1 MDLLCSGRRTA
12 LPKDMPAIGCREAV
26 ISRPAGIRITSET
39 GYQIA
44 CTASHHQSTG
54 RVNRR
59 KFAADQ
65 FEDLYFLFLLKH
77 NGAYKRPHRSIA
89 MNARLETTAPAL
101 NAEQALG
108 QIAVELPGATAV
120 FRRLKL
126 DFCCGGQ
133 VSLRQAAAEKGLD
146 LNAVLAE
153 LAQLQRPT
161 EVASVSE
168 PGELIDHIL
177 SRYHEVHRAQLPE
190 LIRMAHRV
198 EAVHCGHP
206 QVPAG
211 LGDFLEHMEQ
221 ELLSHMMK
229 EEQVLFP
236 MLKAGGN
243 AFVVQPISMM
253 RHEHVDHGESLDK
266 LNALTNDA
274 TPPAEACNTWRAL
287 YAGIAQL
294 NDDLINHIHLEN
306 NVLFPQFEA
315 SQGCGSGGCGCA

>member
-1 MDLLCSGRRTA
+1 
-12 LPKDMPAIGCREAV
+12 
-26 ISRPAGIRITSET
+26 
-39 GYQIA
+39 
-44 CTASHHQSTG
+44 
-54 RVNRR
+54 
-59 KFAADQ
+59 
-65 FEDLYFLFLLKH
+65 
-77 NGAYKRPHRSIA
+77 

-168 PGELIDHIL
+168 PGELIDHSL

-198 EAVHCGHP
+198 EAVHRGHP

-243 AFVVQPISMM
+243 SFVVQPISMM